1 MKKLIAI
8 AAILSGVASLAIAPH
23 ARGQA
28 YPVKSVRVI
37 VPWPPGASNDIMGR
51 TVSQYLSEN
60 LGQQFVVDNRA
71 GAASIIGTEI
81 VAKSPPDG
89 YTLLVTSA
97 TIVANALVY
106 KKLPYDPLRDFA
118 GITAL
123 AKQVGIL
130 VTHPSLPVKNVKD
143 LIALARSR
151 PKEIVFASTGIGS
164 FTYFCMA
171 LFNEMTKTQTLHV
184 AYKGGGPALI
194 ALMSGET
201 HVFITGISAALPQ
214 MKANRLRALAITAAE
229 RSEQTPD
236 IPTLS
241 EAGVPGYELTAWV
254 GAFAPAA
261 TPKPIV
267 EKLNAEMK
275 KILEQPDVQKNLVAQ
290 TLDPMYMSVEEF
302 AARMKSDYAK
312 YDRLVKVT
320 GAKVE

>member
-1 MKKLIAI
+1 MKKRVAI
-8 AAILSGVASLAIAPH
+8 AAILSGIAFIATVPD
-23 ARGQA
+23 ARAQA
-28 YPVKSVRVI
+28 YPVKAVRVL

-51 TVSQYLSEN
+51 IMSQHLSEN
-60 LGQQFVVDNRA
+60 LGQQFVVENRA
-71 GAASIIGTEI
+71 GAASIIGTEL

-106 KKLPYDPLRDFA
+106 KKLPYDPLKDFA

-130 VTHPSLPVKNVKD
+130 VTHPSLPVKDVKD
-143 LIALARSR
+143 LIALALSR
-151 PKEIVFASTGIGS
+151 PKELVFASTGIGS

-171 LFNEMTKTQTLHV
+171 LFNEMTHTQTLHV

-194 ALMSGET
+194 ALMAGET
-201 HVFITGISAALPQ
+201 QVFVTGISAALPQ
-214 MKANRLRALAITAAE
+214 MKANRIRALAITAAE
-229 RSEQTPD
+229 RSEQIPD
-236 IPTLS
+236 IPTMS

-254 GAFAPAA
+254 GAFAPGA

-267 EKLNAEMK
+267 EKLNVEMK
-275 KILEQPDVQKNLVAQ
+275 KILEQPEVQKNLIAQ

-302 AARMKSDYAK
+302 AARMKSDYEK

-320 GAKVE
+320 GAKVD

>member
-1 MKKLIAI
+1 MTKLIAI
-8 AAILSGVASLAIAPH
+8 AVVVLGTCAP
-23 ARGQA
+23 ALVPQAWGQA
-28 YPVKSVRVI
+28 YPVKPVRVI

-51 TVSQYLSEN
+51 VISQRLTEA
-60 LGQQFVVDNRA
+60 LGQSFVVENRA
-71 GAASIIGTEI
+71 GAASIIGTEM

-106 KKLPYDPLRDFA
+106 KKLPYDPLNDFA

-130 VTHPSLPVKNVKD
+130 VAHPSLPVRNVKD
-143 LIALARSR
+143 LIALARAR

-194 ALMSGET
+194 ALMSGEV
-201 HVFITGISAALPQ
+201 HVFVTGISAALPQ
-214 MKANRLRALAITAAE
+214 MNNNRLRAFAITAAE
-229 RSEQTPD
+229 RTPQLPD
-236 IPTLS
+236 MPTMA

-254 GAFAPAA
+254 GAFAPGT

-267 EKLNAEMK
+267 EKLNSEIK
-275 KILEQPDVQKNLVAQ
+275 KVLEHPEVSKNLIAQ
-290 TLDPMYMSVEEF
+290 TLDPMYMSTEQF
-302 AARMKSDYAK
+302 TALMKADYEK
-312 YDRLVKVT
+312 YERLVKAT
-320 GAKVE
+320 GAKLE